1 MNFSGRRFSA
11 EREYD
16 ILSCIREQWEDEN
29 VAREKTTFACTAC
42 GYETARW
49 VGRCPGCGAWNTMEE
64 SVTAAPVKAGAAAK
78 PLRQRPGSGAQAM
91 LLRDIPEDAATRL
104 STGIGELDRV
114 LGGGIVEGGLMLIG
128 GDPGIGKSTLLLQVC
143 AHLCTQGKRVLYI
156 SGEES
161 AKQVKLRARRLA
173 IDVPH
178 LYVLAETA
186 MDNVEERL
194 REMTPDVAVVDSI
207 QTMYRPEMASA
218 PGSVSQ
224 IRECTSLLMR
234 LGKESGTAIFLVG
247 HVTKEG
253 AIAGPRMLE
262 HMVDVVLYFEGDRQQ
277 EYRLLRAVKNRFG
290 SVNELG
296 VFQMTQEGMRVVE
309 NPSEQLLS
317 HRAKGAS
324 GSVVFCGMEGS
335 RPLLVDVQA
344 LASPTYF
351 GTPRR
356 TVEGADTGRVALLL
370 AVLEKRAGQ
379 KTYNQDVYVNV
390 AGGLELSEPAAD
402 LALCVAVASS
412 LKDTP
417 VGQQVAV
424 MGEVG
429 LGGEVRAIP
438 QIERRVAECARLGF
452 TTIVLPKEN
461 LRRLKAPEGV
471 TLRGVDT
478 VLQALSVLF

>member
-1 MNFSGRRFSA
+1 MA
-11 EREYD
+11 K
-16 ILSCIREQWEDEN
+16 
-29 VAREKTTFACTAC
+29 EKTLFACTSC
-42 GYETARW
+42 GYETSRW
-49 VGRCPGCGAWNTMEE
+49 IGRCPGCGAWNTLEE
-64 SVTAAPVKAGAAAK
+64 TVAATAAVPVKAAK
-78 PLRQRPGSGAQAM
+78 QRPGTGAVAM
-91 LLRDIPEDAATRL
+91 LLKDIPEDVTLRI
-104 STGIGELDRV
+104 STGISELDRV

-143 AHLCTQGKRVLYI
+143 ANLCHTGKRVLYV

-161 AKQVKLRARRLA
+161 AKQLKLRAKRLK
-173 IDVPH
+173 IDVPN
-178 LYVLAETA
+178 LYVLAENSL
-186 MDNVEERL
+186 DGVEEKL
-194 REMTPDVAVVDSI
+194 KEIQPDVAVVDSI

-224 IRECTSLLMR
+224 IRESTSLLMR
-234 LGKESGTAIFLVG
+234 LAKESGTAIFLVG

-296 VFQMTQEGMRVVE
+296 VFQMTDKGMQVVT

-324 GSVVFCGMEGS
+324 GSVVFCGLEGS
-335 RPLLVDVQA
+335 RPLLCDVQA
-344 LASPTYF
+344 LTSQSYF
-351 GTPRR
+351 GSPRR
-356 TVEGADTGRVALLL
+356 TVGGADTGRVALLL

-379 KTYNQDVYVNV
+379 KTYNQDVYINV

-412 LKDTP
+412 LKDES
-417 VGQQVAV
+417 VGADVAV

-429 LGGEVRAIP
+429 LAGEVRAIP
-438 QIERRVAECARLGF
+438 QCERRIAECQRLGF
-452 TTIVLPKEN
+452 NTIMIPKEN
-461 LRRLKAPEGV
+461 MKRITPPEGV
-471 TLRGVDT
+471 KLLGVDT
-478 VLQALSVLF
+478 VMQALSVLF

>member
-1 MNFSGRRFSA
+1 MAKS
-11 EREYD
+11 
-16 ILSCIREQWEDEN
+16 
-29 VAREKTTFACTAC
+29 KTMYVCGECGYTTPKWLGKCPDCGKWNTFAEEVQQPEVEEKKLKRAP
-42 GYETARW
+42 
-49 VGRCPGCGAWNTMEE
+49 GRGGMALPIGEIPDE
-64 SVTAAPVKAGAAAK
+64 AAA
-78 PLRQRPGSGAQAM
+78 RMS
-91 LLRDIPEDAATRL
+91 
-104 STGIGELDRV
+104 SGIGELDRV
-114 LGGGIVEGGLMLIG
+114 LGGGVVEGSMVLVG

-143 AHLCTQGKRVLYI
+143 AHLCRQGQKVLYV

-161 AKQVKLRARRLA
+161 AKQIKLRARRLG
-173 IDVPH
+173 IDVPG
-178 LYVLAETA
+178 LYVLAENA
-186 MDNVEERL
+186 LDNVEEKL
-194 REMTPDVAVVDSI
+194 QQLQPDVAVVDSI

-234 LGKESGTAIFLVG
+234 LCKESGTAIFLVG

-296 VFQMTQEGMRVVE
+296 VFQMTEKGMEIVE

-324 GSVVFCGMEGS
+324 GSVVFCGLEGS
-335 RPLLVDVQA
+335 RPLLCDVQA
-344 LASPTYF
+344 LASQSYF

-356 TVEGADTGRVALLL
+356 TVGGADTGRVALLL
-370 AVLEKRAGQ
+370 AVLEKRANQ
-379 KTYNQDVYVNV
+379 KTYNQDVYINV

-402 LALCVAVASS
+402 LALCMAVTSS
-412 LKDTP
+412 LKDESI
-417 VGQQVAV
+417 GADVAV

-429 LGGEVRAIP
+429 LAGEVRAIP
-438 QIERRVAECARLGF
+438 QCERRIAECQRLGF
-452 TTIVLPKEN
+452 TTVMLPREN
-461 LRRLKAPEGV
+461 LRRMKAPEGMK
-471 TLRGVDT
+471 LIGVDT
-478 VLQALSVLF
+478 VMQAISVLF

>member
-1 MNFSGRRFSA
+1 M
-11 EREYD
+11 Y
-16 ILSCIREQWEDEN
+16 
-29 VAREKTTFACTAC
+29 V
-42 GYETARW
+42 
-49 VGRCPGCGAWNTMEE
+49 
-64 SVTAAPVKAGAAAK
+64 
-78 PLRQRPGSGAQAM
+78 
-91 LLRDIPEDAATRL
+91 
-104 STGIGELDRV
+104 
-114 LGGGIVEGGLMLIG
+114 
-128 GDPGIGKSTLLLQVC
+128 
-143 AHLCTQGKRVLYI
+143 

-161 AKQVKLRARRLA
+161 AKQLKLRAKRLK
-173 IDVPH
+173 IDVPN
-178 LYVLAETA
+178 LYVLAENSL
-186 MDNVEERL
+186 DGVEEKL
-194 REMTPDVAVVDSI
+194 REIQPDVAVVDSI

-224 IRECTSLLMR
+224 IRESTSLLMR
-234 LGKESGTAIFLVG
+234 LAKESGTAIFLVG

-296 VFQMTQEGMRVVE
+296 VFQMTEKGMQVVT

-335 RPLLVDVQA
+335 RPLLCDVQA
-344 LASPTYF
+344 LTSQSYF

-356 TVEGADTGRVALLL
+356 TVGGADTGHVALLL

-379 KTYNQDVYVNV
+379 KTYNQDVYINV

-412 LKDTP
+412 LKDES
-417 VGQQVAV
+417 VGADVAV

-429 LGGEVRAIP
+429 LAGEVRAIP
-438 QIERRVAECARLGF
+438 QCERRIAECQRLGF
-452 TTIVLPKEN
+452 NTIMIPKEN
-461 LRRLKAPEGV
+461 MKRIAPPEGV
-471 TLRGVDT
+471 RLLGVDT
-478 VLQALSVLF
+478 VMQALSVLF

>member
-1 MNFSGRRFSA
+1 MAKGKSS
-11 EREYD
+11 
-16 ILSCIREQWEDEN
+16 
-29 VAREKTTFACTAC
+29 FACTAC
-42 GYETARW
+42 GYESSRW

-64 SVTAAPVKAGAAAK
+64 TISAPVYAAAAK
-78 PLRQRPGSGAQAM
+78 PPKQRSGTGAAAM
-91 LLRDIPEDAATRL
+91 LLRDVPEDAVARI
-104 STGIGELDRV
+104 STGIDELDRV

-143 AHLCTQGKRVLYI
+143 ANLAASGRRVLYV

-161 AKQVKLRARRLA
+161 AKQVKLRARRLG
-173 IDVPH
+173 IDVPN
-178 LYVLAETA
+178 LYVLAENA
-186 MDNVEERL
+186 LDGVEEKL
-194 REMTPDVAVVDSI
+194 QQLQPDVAVVDSI

-234 LGKESGTAIFLVG
+234 LCKESGTAIFLVG

-296 VFQMTQEGMRVVE
+296 VFQMTEKGMRVIA

-324 GSVVFCGMEGS
+324 GSVVFCGIEGS
-335 RPLLVDVQA
+335 RPLLCDVQA
-344 LASPTYF
+344 LAAQSYF

-356 TVEGADTGRVALLL
+356 TVGGADAGRVALLL

-379 KTYNQDVYVNV
+379 KTYNQDVYINV

-402 LALCVAVASS
+402 LALCIAVASS
-412 LKDTP
+412 LKDES
-417 VGQQVAV
+417 VGAEVAV

-429 LGGEVRAIP
+429 LAGEVRAIP
-438 QIERRVAECARLGF
+438 QCERRIAECRRLGF
-452 TTIVLPKEN
+452 TTLVLPREN
-461 LRRLKAPEGV
+461 LRRIQAPEGV
-471 TLRGVDT
+471 RLIGVDT
-478 VLQALSVLF
+478 VLQAISVLF

>member
-1 MNFSGRRFSA
+1 MA
-11 EREYD
+11 K
-16 ILSCIREQWEDEN
+16 
-29 VAREKTTFACTAC
+29 EKTCFACTSC
-42 GYETARW
+42 GYETSRW
-49 VGRCPGCGAWNTMEE
+49 VGKCPGCGAWNTLEE
-64 SVTAAPVKAGAAAK
+64 TLPVMQDKSGPAKAPK
-78 PLRQRPGSGAQAM
+78 QRPGTGAVAM
-91 LLRDIPEDAATRL
+91 LLKDIPEDVTLRT
-104 STGIGELDRV
+104 STGISELDRV

-143 AHLCTQGKRVLYI
+143 AHLCEGGKRVLYV

-161 AKQVKLRARRLA
+161 AKQIKLRARRLGV
-173 IDVPH
+173 DVPN
-178 LYVLAETA
+178 LYVLAENA
-186 MDNVEERL
+186 LDGVEEKL
-194 REMTPDVAVVDSI
+194 LKLQPDVAVVDSI
-207 QTMYRPEMASA
+207 QTMYRPEMSSA

-234 LGKESGTAIFLVG
+234 LAKESGTAIFLVG

-296 VFQMTQEGMRVVE
+296 VFQMTEAGMQVVA

-324 GSVVFCGMEGS
+324 GSVVFCGLEGS
-335 RPLLVDVQA
+335 RPLLCDVQA
-344 LASPTYF
+344 LTSQTYF

-356 TVEGADTGRVALLL
+356 TVGGADTGRVSLLL

-379 KTYNQDVYVNV
+379 KTYNQDVYINV

-402 LALCVAVASS
+402 LALCMAVVSS
-412 LKDTP
+412 LKDES
-417 VGQQVAV
+417 VGQDVAV

-429 LGGEVRAIP
+429 LAGEVRAIP
-438 QIERRVAECARLGF
+438 QCERRIAECQRLGF
-452 TTIVLPKEN
+452 TTVMIPREN
-461 LRRLKAPEGV
+461 LRRLKAPDGV
-471 TLRGVDT
+471 KLLGVDT
-478 VLQALSVLF
+478 VMQAISVLF

>member
-1 MNFSGRRFSA
+1 MA
-11 EREYD
+11 K
-16 ILSCIREQWEDEN
+16 
-29 VAREKTTFACTAC
+29 EKTCFACTSC
-42 GYETARW
+42 GYETSRW
-49 VGRCPGCGAWNTMEE
+49 VGKCPGCGAWNTLEE
-64 SVTAAPVKAGAAAK
+64 TLPAMQDKTGPAKAPK
-78 PLRQRPGSGAQAM
+78 QRPGTGAMAM
-91 LLRDIPEDAATRL
+91 LLKDIPEDVTLRT
-104 STGIGELDRV
+104 STGISELDRV

-128 GDPGIGKSTLLLQVC
+128 GDPGIGKSTLLLQVF
-143 AHLCTQGKRVLYI
+143 AHLCEGGKRVLYV

-161 AKQVKLRARRLA
+161 AKQIKLRARRLGV
-173 IDVPH
+173 DVPN
-178 LYVLAETA
+178 LYVLAENA
-186 MDNVEERL
+186 LDGVEEKL
-194 REMTPDVAVVDSI
+194 LKLQPDVAVVDSI
-207 QTMYRPEMASA
+207 QTMYRPEMSSA

-234 LGKESGTAIFLVG
+234 LAKESGTAIFLVG

-296 VFQMTQEGMRVVE
+296 VFQMTEAGMQVVA

-324 GSVVFCGMEGS
+324 GSVVFCGLEGS
-335 RPLLVDVQA
+335 RPLLCDVQA
-344 LASPTYF
+344 LTSQTYF

-356 TVEGADTGRVALLL
+356 TVGGADTGRVSLLL

-379 KTYNQDVYVNV
+379 KTYNQDVYINV

-402 LALCVAVASS
+402 LALCMAVVSS
-412 LKDTP
+412 LKDES
-417 VGQQVAV
+417 VGQDVAV

-429 LGGEVRAIP
+429 LAGEVRAIP
-438 QIERRVAECARLGF
+438 QCERRIAECQRLGF
-452 TTIVLPKEN
+452 TTVMIPREN
-461 LRRLKAPEGV
+461 LRRLKAPDGV
-471 TLRGVDT
+471 KLLGVDT
-478 VLQALSVLF
+478 VMQAISVLF

>member
-1 MNFSGRRFSA
+1 MVYYQSYASK
-11 EREYD
+11 RE
-16 ILSCIREQWEDEN
+16 EET
-29 VAREKTTFACTAC
+29 VAREKTCFACTAC

-64 SVTAAPVKAGAAAK
+64 SVAAAPAKAAAAAK

-91 LLRDIPEDAATRL
+91 LLRDIPEDAAARL

-173 IDVPH
+173 IDVPN
-178 LYVLAETA
+178 LYVLAENA
-186 MDNVEERL
+186 MDHVEERL
-194 REMTPDVAVVDSI
+194 KELAPDVAVVDSI

-234 LGKESGTAIFLVG
+234 LCKESGTAVFLVG

-390 AGGLELSEPAAD
+390 AGGLELGEPAAD

-461 LRRLKAPEGV
+461 LRHLKAPEGV

-478 VLQALSVLF
+478 VYQALSVLF

>member
-1 MNFSGRRFSA
+1 MA
-11 EREYD
+11 KD
-16 ILSCIREQWEDEN
+16 
-29 VAREKTTFACTAC
+29 KTLFACTAC
-42 GYETARW
+42 GYETSRW
-49 VGRCPGCGAWNTMEE
+49 IGKCPGCGAWNTLEE
-64 SVTAAPVKAGAAAK
+64 TVAAAAAPVKAVK
-78 PLRQRPGSGAQAM
+78 QRPGTGAVAM
-91 LLRDIPEDAATRL
+91 LLKDIPEDVTLRI
-104 STGIGELDRV
+104 STGISELDRV

-143 AHLCTQGKRVLYI
+143 AHLCQNGKRVLYV

-161 AKQVKLRARRLA
+161 AKQLKLRAKRLK
-173 IDVPH
+173 IDVPN
-178 LYVLAETA
+178 LYVLAENSL
-186 MDNVEERL
+186 DGVEEKL
-194 REMTPDVAVVDSI
+194 KEIQPDVAVVDSI

-224 IRECTSLLMR
+224 IRESTSLLMR
-234 LGKESGTAIFLVG
+234 LAKESGTAIFLVG

-277 EYRLLRAVKNRFG
+277 EYRLLRAVKNRYG

-296 VFQMTQEGMRVVE
+296 VFQMTDKGMQVVQ

-324 GSVVFCGMEGS
+324 GSVVFCGLEGS
-335 RPLLVDVQA
+335 RPLLCDVQA
-344 LASPTYF
+344 LTSQSYF

-356 TVEGADTGRVALLL
+356 TVGGADTGRVALLL

-379 KTYNQDVYVNV
+379 KTYNQDVYINV

-412 LKDTP
+412 LRDES
-417 VGQQVAV
+417 VGADVAV

-429 LGGEVRAIP
+429 LAGEVRAIP
-438 QIERRVAECARLGF
+438 QCERRIAECQRLGF
-452 TTIVLPKEN
+452 NTIMIPKEN
-461 LRRLKAPEGV
+461 MRRLTPPEGV
-471 TLRGVDT
+471 KLLGVDT
-478 VLQALSVLF
+478 VMQALSVLF